1 MVDLPLWKMMEW
13 VTVGMMHFHYSQYME
28 KNMFQTTNQ
37 LSSSKV
43 WPSCAVGLTAGYLF
57 RYHLTNLDAEIELW
71 RVGCAKSNRHVLDT
85 WLITLPSNLLHSGIL
100 RFDKKWKP
108 MVPRNYLDTSF
119 PKHQRRFKKHV
130 DSIRNEKCFPPSQ
143 IHSVVLEYLPTSTLK
158 ITQMSVNIPY
168 MENMGMKHM

>member
-1 MVDLPLWKMMEW
+1 
-13 VTVGMMHFHYSQYME
+13 
-28 KNMFQTTNQ
+28 MFQTTNQ

-143 IHSVVLEYLPTSTLK
+143 NPLRGAGIFTNIYPKNHPNVGKHTIHGEYGHETYVVY
-158 ITQMSVNIPY
+158 IHV
-168 MENMGMKHM
+168 